1 MRILFYCWKAYNQAD
16 IISALRR
23 RGHTVD
29 TFELELGNFEVDENF
44 TGRFIDKLFNGEENT
59 ACSNVPEAKEHE
71 CNERGTAEKLSSV
84 YDAVF
89 SVNYFPI
96 ISDIC
101 EQFSETGIKYIC
113 WTCDSPLS
121 TMYHQS
127 IYNKS
132 NYILIFEKF
141 CYMEFKERGA
151 NVFYLPLAAAV
162 ERADEAL
169 GHQYDIIN
177 NSIYYGVV
185 DRECK
190 EQREQ
195 RENREQRERGGQ
207 GERGEQRERG
217 GQKAYRESDRSFCSD
232 QNKGNE
238 INPGHCYSDET
249 SSDYLYDVS
258 FIGSM
263 YRKNSYDEIKDML
276 PDYVRGYFDALMKM
290 QMEIYGENYIDG
302 MLTAEIIDELSRHF
316 RIEKSERSFSDISL
330 IFSTTVLGFKIA
342 QLERYKLLEALS
354 KRYDVRVFTDDEN
367 ANFVLAHNM
376 GPVRYWDESPVVFY
390 NSRIN
395 LNFTIRNIRSG
406 IPLRVWDILA
416 AGGFCITNFQPELV
430 MYFKNGED
438 IVWFEDEADLV
449 KKVGYYLSHEDE
461 RKRIALNGQKKVREL
476 HNYDVRLRAIEEAIT
491 T

>member
-127 IYNKS
+127 IFNKC
-132 NYILIFEKF
+132 NYIFIFDKF

-207 GERGEQRERG
+207 GERG

-232 QNKGNE
+232 WNTGNE
-238 INPGHCYSDET
+238 VNCGYGDSDEH
-249 SSDYLYDVS
+249 SYDHLYDVS

-276 PDYVRGYFDALMKM
+276 PDYVRGYFDALMKL

-302 MLTAEIIDELSRHF
+302 MLTAEIIDELSRYF
-316 RIEKSERSFSDISL
+316 RIEKSERSFSNISL

-342 QLERYKLLEALS
+342 QLERYKLLGALS
-354 KRYDVRVFTDDEN
+354 KRYDVSVFTDDEN
-367 ANFVLAHNM
+367 ADFVLAHNM

-430 MYFKNGED
+430 MYFKNGEEL
-438 IVWFEDEADLV
+438 VWFEDEADLV

>member
-29 TFELELGNFEVDENF
+29 TFEMELGNFEVDENF
-44 TGRFIDKLFNGEENT
+44 TCRFRNMLLTGEKNS
-59 ACSNVPEAKEHE
+59 ACNNVPDTKEDKG
-71 CNERGTAEKLSSV
+71 NERGTAETVSSV

-127 IYNKS
+127 IFNKC
-132 NYILIFEKF
+132 NYIFIFDKF

-169 GHQYDIIN
+169 EHQYDIA
-177 NSIYYGVV
+177 NSNGLS
-185 DRECK
+185 
-190 EQREQ
+190 Q
-195 RENREQRERGGQ
+195 
-207 GERGEQRERG
+207 
-217 GQKAYRESDRSFCSD
+217 
-232 QNKGNE
+232 
-238 INPGHCYSDET
+238 
-249 SSDYLYDVS
+249 DYLYDVS

-276 PDYVRGYFDALMKM
+276 PDYVRGYFDALMKL

-302 MLTAEIIDELSRHF
+302 MLTAEIIDELSKHF
-316 RIEKSERSFSDISL
+316 RIEKSERSFSNISL

-342 QLERYKLLEALS
+342 QLERYKLLGALS
-354 KRYDVRVFTDDEN
+354 KRYDVSVFTDDEN
-367 ANFVLAHNM
+367 ADFVLAHNM

-476 HNYDVRLRAIEEAIT
+476 HNYDVRLRVIEEVVN
-491 T
+491 

>member
-23 RGHTVD
+23 RGHTVE
-29 TFELELGNFEVDENF
+29 TFEMELGNFEVDENF
-44 TGRFIDKLFNGEENT
+44 TGRFIDKLLTGDANT
-59 ACSNVPEAKEHE
+59 ACNNISETKEDGYYK
-71 CNERGTAEKLSSV
+71 RGTAETAGSV

-127 IYNKS
+127 IFNKC
-132 NYILIFEKF
+132 NYIFIFDKF

-162 ERADEAL
+162 ERADEVL
-169 GHQYDIIN
+169 EHQYDIE
-177 NSIYYGVV
+177 NSNGLS
-185 DRECK
+185 R
-190 EQREQ
+190 
-195 RENREQRERGGQ
+195 
-207 GERGEQRERG
+207 
-217 GQKAYRESDRSFCSD
+217 
-232 QNKGNE
+232 
-238 INPGHCYSDET
+238 
-249 SSDYLYDVS
+249 DYLYDVS

-276 PDYVRGYFDALMKM
+276 PDYVRGYFDALMKF

-302 MLTAEIIDELSRHF
+302 MLTAEIIDELNKHF
-316 RIEKSERSFSDISL
+316 RIEKSERSFSNISL

-342 QLERYKLLEALS
+342 QLERYKLLGALS
-354 KRYDVRVFTDDEN
+354 KRYDVSVFTDDEN
-367 ANFVLAHNM
+367 ADFVLAHNM

-390 NSRIN
+390 NSKIN

-430 MYFKNGED
+430 MYFKNGEEL
-438 IVWFEDEADLV
+438 VWFEDEADLV

-476 HNYDVRLRAIEEAIT
+476 HNYDVRLRAIEEVVN
-491 T
+491 